1 MIVPMKKVSVIVETF
16 NKGDMLLA
24 LRKSGVIHIF
34 TDNVRSFKGEELQK
48 DGDNIEIIKNAI
60 EESAEKKQLPPAQK
74 KLSESEFNELQV
86 SLLGYFSRR
95 KTLNEL
101 IARDNLTI
109 DQIKG
114 WGDFKPSQ
122 LKSLRSD
129 GIELSFYLIGK
140 KELQTIPDDIKY
152 INLDPVDKQNA
163 IAVVG
168 QKLDP
173 SFPAREFEVPEI
185 GLVALKDRVEQNRVK
200 VEEINEIF
208 NSNLCFVDAYQTAL
222 EKVDMDIHFEKI
234 SSQMNTGDS
243 LSYVTGYIPVTKFE
257 KFEKTAKKNCW
268 GYLAEDPEEEDEP
281 PTLVKYK
288 KGVGIIQPLFKIL
301 GTVPGYREGDISE
314 WFLMFFTLFFAMIIG
329 DAGYGFIFLLAGIG
343 MHKKSKEL
351 TTANTLIY
359 VLSIA
364 TMIWGS
370 LTGTWF
376 GSQTII
382 ANTPL
387 MYLVIPSIANY
398 PALFNVDAG
407 QAQNNIMQF
416 CFILGTIQLSLA
428 EVINITRKVKKK
440 DISLIADI
448 GWLMDILA
456 LYFVV
461 LNLVI
466 QKPCDYGVV
475 FPIIGVGFVMV
486 VLFGSQKKGSPFSD
500 GLKTGLGGFFTTF
513 LDTISCFSNIMS
525 YIRLFAVG
533 LATLA
538 IAQSF
543 NAMAAPM
550 LGGVTTI
557 VGILIL
563 IVGHGLNLAMG
574 LLSVIVHGVR
584 LNLLEFSGQVGMEWS
599 GIEYEPF
606 SETVKE

>member
-16 NKGDMLLA
+16 NKSDMLVA

-34 TDNVRSFKGEELQK
+34 TDNTRSQKGEEIQK
-48 DGDNIEIIKNAI
+48 QGDNIYLIKSAI
-60 EESAEKKQLPPAQK
+60 EESADKKMKPVDQK
-74 KLSESEFNELQV
+74 KLSEKKFFNLQS
-86 SLLGYFSRR
+86 SLMKQYSRR
-95 KTLNEL
+95 KVLSESITK
-101 IARDNLTI
+101 DNLTI

-114 WGDFKPSQ
+114 WGDFNPSQ
-122 LKSLRSD
+122 LNSLRAS
-129 GIELSFYLIGK
+129 GIRLSFYTVGK
-140 KELQTIPDDIKY
+140 KEILSIPEDIEF
-152 INLDPVDKQNA
+152 IELDPVDKQPA

-168 QKLDP
+168 KKLDA
-173 SFPAREFEVPEI
+173 SFPAREFEIPEI
-185 GLVALKDRVEQNRVK
+185 GLVALKDRVEQNRVE
-200 VEEINEIF
+200 VEKINDIF
-208 NSNLCFVDAYQTAL
+208 KSNLCYVDAYQTAI
-222 EKVDMDIHFEKI
+222 EKIEMDIHFEKI
-234 SSQMNTGDS
+234 SSQMDTGDN

-268 GYLAEDPEEEDEP
+268 GYLAEDPDEEDEP
-281 PTLVKYK
+281 PTLVQYK
-288 KGVGIIQPLFKIL
+288 KGVGIIKPLFDIL

-329 DAGYGFIFLLAGIG
+329 DAGYGLIFLLAGIG
-343 MHKKSKEL
+343 MHKKSKKL

-359 VLSIA
+359 VLAIA

-387 MYLVIPSIANY
+387 MHLVIPSIANY
-398 PALFNVDAG
+398 PSLFDMDPAL
-407 QAQNNIMQF
+407 AQNNIMQF

-428 EVINITRKVKKK
+428 EVINITRKVRKK

-448 GWLMDILA
+448 GWLMAILS

-475 FPIIGVGFVMV
+475 FPIVGVGFVLV

-500 GLKTGLGGFFTTF
+500 GLKAGLGGFFTTF

-606 SETVKE
+606 TETVKE

>member
-48 DGDNIEIIKNAI
+48 DGDNIQVIKNAI

-234 SSQMNTGDS
+234 SSQMNTGDN